1 MYGKG
6 NNLLKKEV
14 IHISYS
20 ACGFTHYNER
30 VRVKYVSTSTYRKFE
45 IVGMYGVIKKYASGK
60 YGVLLDNE
68 RNPASR
74 EGLFWIKSSELKFV
88 EDESEDIKMEGF
100 NRIAI
105 VNLLEDYSKKD
116 YAFALYDTEFEL
128 LLNSRNDEEEITAL
142 VVTNAGGKNKRV
154 LGKVKRMMFV
164 EEYGKGVTAQVVG
177 VVNMDAYIAR
187 VNEENRL
194 KEIAKKKA
202 EIEKALDA
210 EIKKRKDAEYYEEM
224 AKKYSDNPLI
234 GQLVAELKGLGA

>member
-1 MYGKG
+1 MY
-6 NNLLKKEV
+6 
-14 IHISYS
+14 SDS
-20 ACGFTHYNER
+20 NESDIF
-30 VRVKYVSTSTYRKFE
+30 KTILGGE
-45 IVGMYGVIKKYASGK
+45 IVVHDDYIDKRVVVKGTKKSHYRRDNIINMCGVVTRESSGNV
-60 YGVLLDNE
+60 GVLLDGI
-68 RNPASR
+68 RNSR
-74 EGLFWIKSSELKFV
+74 SQYGIYWLHKYEVKIIEN
-88 EDESEDIKMEGF
+88 ESEDIKMEGF
-100 NRIAI
+100 NRVAI
-105 VNLLEDYSKKD
+105 VNLLDDYNKKD

-128 LLNSRNDEEEITAL
+128 LLKSRNDEEEITAL
-142 VVTNAGGKNKRV
+142 VVTNAGGKDKRV

-187 VNEENRL
+187 VEEENRL

-234 GQLVAELKGLGA
+234 GQLVEELKGLGA

>member
-1 MYGKG
+1 
-6 NNLLKKEV
+6 
-14 IHISYS
+14 
-20 ACGFTHYNER
+20 
-30 VRVKYVSTSTYRKFE
+30 
-45 IVGMYGVIKKYASGK
+45 MYGVIKKSAGGK
-60 YGVLLDNE
+60 YGVLLDDE

-88 EDESEDIKMEGF
+88 ENESEDIKMKGF
-100 NRIAI
+100 KNVAI
-105 VNLLEDYSKKD
+105 VNLLDDWNKKD
-116 YAFALYDTEFEL
+116 YGFALYDEDL
-128 LLNSRNDEEEITAL
+128 KLITRENQM
-142 VVTNAGGKNKRV
+142 VVVNARGKDNRV
-154 LGKVKRMMFV
+154 LGTVKQVMTV

-187 VNEENRL
+187 VEEENRL

-234 GQLVAELKGLGA
+234 GQLVEELKGLGA

>member
-1 MYGKG
+1 M
-6 NNLLKKEV
+6 

-20 ACGFTHYNER
+20 ACGFTHFNER
-30 VRVKYVSTSTYRKFE
+30 VRVRHVNTSSYHKFNL
-45 IVGMYGVIKKYASGK
+45 VGTHGVIKKYASGK
-60 YGVLLDNE
+60 FGVLLDGV

-74 EGLFWIKSSELKFV
+74 EGLFWICKSGLKFID
-88 EDESEDIKMEGF
+88 EESEDVKMEGF
-100 NRIAI
+100 KNVAI
-105 VNLLEDYSKKD
+105 VNLLDDYNKKD
-116 YAFALYDTEFEL
+116 YGFALYDAEIEL
-128 LLNSRNDEEEITAL
+128 LRLEGGYGLKLNQL
-142 VVTNAGGKNKRV
+142 VVVNARGKDNRV
-154 LGKVKRMMFV
+154 LGIIKDIMTV

-187 VNEENRL
+187 VEEENRL

-234 GQLVAELKGLGA
+234 GQLVAELKGLGV